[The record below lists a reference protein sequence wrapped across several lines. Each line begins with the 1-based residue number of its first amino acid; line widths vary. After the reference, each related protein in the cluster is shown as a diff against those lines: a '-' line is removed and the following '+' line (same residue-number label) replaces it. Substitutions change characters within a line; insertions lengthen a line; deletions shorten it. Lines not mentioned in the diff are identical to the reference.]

1 MFLFYGF
8 HINFIHTIYETL
20 FKSYWR
26 FGFVI
31 VIFPWMFYLTF
42 NQHFTH
48 VERSHSKT
56 VHYSVPSV
64 CVEIFPACTYSA
76 IWFVE
81 GCMKIWN
88 SCCSIM
94 MTAFV
99 LLEVVVHLLG
109 MKEQIAGTLAFFAF
123 VLRLTGQICRDG
135 FTLEATP
142 YYANFTIA
150 FWFTPVFFFN
160 RYLRNWSVG
169 RDAV

>member
-1 MFLFYGF
+1 MGFTLISYALFIKHCLKVYCLR
-8 HINFIHTIYETL
+8 H
-20 FKSYWR
+20 

-31 VIFPWMFYLTF
+31 VIFPCMFYLIL

-56 VHYSVPSV
+56 VHYSVRSV

-76 IWFVE
+76 IWFVK
-81 GCMKIWN
+81 GWMKILN

-99 LLEVVVHLLG
+99 LLEVVHLLG

-123 VLRLTGQICRDG
+123 VLRLTGKICRDG

-150 FWFTPVFFFN
+150 FWFTPAFFFN
-160 RYLRNWSVG
+160 PYLRNGSVG